1 MGKEGGLDEIA
12 AQAGEANEEDCRHQ
26 NEGLFVGAGIIFEL
40 SLVALLHCKVLA
52 ALLHCPQTG
61 VFSLSQLQGDHRK
74 RRVQDGRSTD
84 QKVP

>member
-40 SLVALLHCKVLA
+40 SLVALLHC
-52 ALLHCPQTG
+52 PQTG